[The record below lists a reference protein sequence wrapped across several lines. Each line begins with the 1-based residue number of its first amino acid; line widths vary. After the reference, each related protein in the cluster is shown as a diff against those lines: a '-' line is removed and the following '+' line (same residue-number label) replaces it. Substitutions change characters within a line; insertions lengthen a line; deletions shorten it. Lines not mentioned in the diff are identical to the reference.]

1 MKRTCSNLGI
11 REATLQDAPQLCTWW
26 NDGSVMAHAG
36 FPKGLGITENEIL
49 RQIAAQSEKPLLHI
63 ITCDGRP
70 IGELNYRPTDEQT
83 CEIGI
88 KICDASFQNRGYGKI
103 ILSLLIDALFHEYGF
118 QKIVLDTNLANRRA
132 QHVYEQL
139 GFRKLRVNLNCW
151 QDQLGK
157 PQSSVDY
164 ELTEESFVSFLDP
177 KAE

>member
-11 REATLQDAPQLCTWW
+11 REAILQDAPQLCTWW

-36 FPKGLGITENEIL
+36 FPKGLGITENEII

-103 ILSLLIDALFHEYGF
+103 ILSLLIDALFHEYSF
-118 QKIVLDTNLANRRA
+118 QK
-132 QHVYEQL
+132 
-139 GFRKLRVNLNCW
+139 NCSRH
-151 QDQLGK
+151 
-157 PQSSVDY
+157 QSYQS
-164 ELTEESFVSFLDP
+164 ESP
-177 KAE
+177 ARI